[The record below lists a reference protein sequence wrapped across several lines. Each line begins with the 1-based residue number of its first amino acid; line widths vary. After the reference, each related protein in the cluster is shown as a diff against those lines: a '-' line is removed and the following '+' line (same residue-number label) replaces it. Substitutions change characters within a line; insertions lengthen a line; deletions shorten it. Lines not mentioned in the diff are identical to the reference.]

1 MQMSRPELQLIKL
14 GTDLTSGF
22 LSTARKSFASRAT
35 HGVST
40 MNGTAVRFLRLGV
53 SLSGLMILGWV
64 LTGQAAKPA
73 RHGVPLPTDWSH
85 SHVIFSRPATAE
97 QVALVSEDPRYWQQR
112 HRREDL
118 VSSAEAADPTPGIL
132 DAASSATNGAWSENL
147 GNNGGPGAG
156 NYPAKFSFSSTT
168 ANCSTDYVVYSTGLI
183 GSGTQAS
190 VVAFN
195 NLYTTGCTGTVPLV
209 YWAYNTGGLILTS
222 PVLSLDGTQVAFV
235 QTSGSPTGQAGLV
248 LLKWK
253 ASTTE
258 SVGSPGVPTV
268 AASAAAYHTCVAPCM
283 YEVFLHDGHGVAV
296 DDRSSS
302 PFYDYTGDIAWVGGA
317 TGWLHEITGVF
328 KGTPTEVTH
337 ATGVFPVQVN
347 PGNPNTLSTPVYD
360 HQSKNVFVGDAG
372 GFFYAVNSAT
382 ATVTTSA
389 QLDHGAGLVAS
400 PILDQTNGLLYVFAS
415 SDGTTN
421 CATVACSAVYI
432 LSTTFT
438 GGTNGPELAV
448 GTSVASG
455 NTPNP
460 LYLGSFDS
468 TYYNSVGGTGNLY
481 VCGDSGLR
489 PTLYRVPILS
499 GAFSTSALAVAAL
512 TPAAAHVACSPV
524 SDFSNPNALGGP
536 AERLFFSVAN
546 NGNPTACGNK
556 GCVMNFV
563 DTPWQPSTA
572 YAKGQLVL
580 VRRSNNTLWMDVAIV
595 GGTTGAS
602 APAWPNT
609 VGAVTP
615 GDGTVTWLNQGAPS
629 VAPLAAWAKT
639 HAYVVHNRIIDS
651 NGNVEIVTVAGTSGG
666 GAPAWS
672 TTAGGLTP
680 LDGTVTWI
688 NAGAWPNAAVPS
700 ASGAGGVIIDNSN
713 ALTGASQVYFFTLA
727 NQLCT
732 TSGTTGACAMQ
743 ASQSTLK

>member
-1 MQMSRPELQLIKL
+1 
-14 GTDLTSGF
+14 
-22 LSTARKSFASRAT
+22 
-35 HGVST
+35 
-40 MNGTAVRFLRLGV
+40 MNGTAPRFLRLAVG
-53 SLSGLMILGWV
+53 LSGLMILGWG
-64 LTGQAAKPA
+64 LTGHAAKPA
-73 RHGVPLPTDWSH
+73 RHGIALPTDWSH

-97 QVALVSEDPRYWQQR
+97 QIALVSEDPRYWQQR
-112 HRREDL
+112 HRREDS
-118 VSSAEAADPTPGIL
+118 VMSVEGADPTPEIL
-132 DAASSATNGAWSENL
+132 DAANSGTNGAWSEDL
-147 GNNGGPGAG
+147 GNNGVPGAG
-156 NYPAKFSFSSTT
+156 NYPAKFSFSTTT
-168 ANCSTDYVVYSTGLI
+168 ANCSTDYVVYSTGLV

-195 NLYTTGCTGTVPLV
+195 NLYASGCTGTVPAV
-209 YWAYNTGGLILTS
+209 HWAYDTRGLILTS

-248 LLKWK
+248 LLKWA

-258 SVGSPGVPTV
+258 SVGSPLVLT
-268 AASAAAYHTCVAPCM
+268 AQASAAAYRTCVAPCM
-283 YEVFLHDGHGVAV
+283 YEVFLHNGHGVAV
-296 DDRSSS
+296 DDRTSS
-302 PFYDYTGDIAWVGGA
+302 PFYDYTGDIAWVGDG

-328 KGTPTEVTH
+328 KGTPTEV
-337 ATGVFPVQVN
+337 AAGGFPVQVN
-347 PGNPNTLSTPVYD
+347 PTNPNTLSNPVYD
-360 HQSKNVFVGDAG
+360 HASKNVFVGDAG

-382 ATVTTSA
+382 AAVTTSG

-421 CATVACSAVYI
+421 CPPATKIEACSAVYI

-438 GGTNGPELAV
+438 GGTQGTELAV

-460 LYLGSFDS
+460 LYLGAFDS

-481 VCGDSGLR
+481 VCGDTGLN

-499 GAFSTSALAVAAL
+499 GAFSTSAVAVAAL
-512 TPAAAHVACSPV
+512 TPASKHVACSPV

-536 AERLFFSVAN
+536 AERLFFSVVL
-546 NGNPTACGNK
+546 NGNPTACANK

-572 YAKGQLVL
+572 YAQGQLVL
-580 VRRSNNTLWMDVAIV
+580 ALRSNNTLWMNVAIV
-595 GGTTGAS
+595 GGTTGAT
-602 APAWPNT
+602 APTWTNAAGT
-609 VGAVTP
+609 IIP

-629 VAPLAAWAKT
+629 VVPLAAWAKT
-639 HAYVVHNRIIDS
+639 HLYALHAKILDS
-651 NGNVEIVTVAGTSGG
+651 NGNVEIATVAGTSGG
-666 GAPAWS
+666 AAPAFS
-672 TTAGGLTP
+672 ATAGGLTP

-688 NAGAWPNAAVPS
+688 NAGAWPNAAVAS
-700 ASGAGGVIIDNSN
+700 ASGAGGVIIDNLN
-713 ALTGASQVYFFTLA
+713 ALTGASQVYFFTLG
-727 NQLCT
+727 NQPCPT
-732 TSGTTGACAMQ
+732 TSGACAMQ

>member
-1 MQMSRPELQLIKL
+1 
-14 GTDLTSGF
+14 
-22 LSTARKSFASRAT
+22 
-35 HGVST
+35 
-40 MNGTAVRFLRLGV
+40 MNGTAPRFLRLAVG
-53 SLSGLMILGWV
+53 LSGLAVLGWV
-64 LTGQAAKPA
+64 LIGQAAPRA
-73 RHGVPLPTDWSH
+73 RHGIPLPTDWSH

-118 VSSAEAADPTPGIL
+118 VTRVEGTDPTPDIL
-132 DAASSATNGAWSENL
+132 DAASSSTNGAWSEDL
-147 GNNGGPGAG
+147 GNNGVPGAG
-156 NYPAKFSFSSTT
+156 NYPAKFSFSTTT

-195 NLYTTGCTGTVPLV
+195 NLYATGCTGAVPAV

-235 QTSGSPTGQAGLV
+235 QTSGSPAGQAGLV

-268 AASAAAYHTCVAPCM
+268 AASAAAYRTCVAPCM
-283 YEVFLHDGHGVAV
+283 YEVFLHNGGGTAV
-296 DDRSSS
+296 DDRTSS
-302 PFYDYTGDIAWVGGA
+302 PFYDYSGDIAWVGGA

-347 PGNPNTLSTPVYD
+347 PTNPNTLSNPVYD
-360 HQSKNVFVGDAG
+360 HGSKNVFVGDAG

-382 ATVTTSA
+382 AAVTKSA
-389 QLDHGAGLVAS
+389 QMDFGAGLVAS

-421 CATVACSAVYI
+421 CAPGAVACSAVYI
-432 LSTTFT
+432 LSNTFT
-438 GGTNGPELAV
+438 AGTKGTELAV
-448 GTSVASG
+448 GTSVAFG
-455 NTPNP
+455 TFPNPNP
-460 LYLGSFDS
+460 LYLGAFDS

-481 VCGDSGLR
+481 VCGNTGLN
-489 PTLYRVPILS
+489 PTVYRVPILA

-512 TPAAAHVACSPV
+512 TPAAKHVACSPV
-524 SDFSNPNALGGP
+524 TDFSNPNALGGP

-546 NGNPTACGNK
+546 NAHPTACGGK

-572 YAKGQLVL
+572 YARGQLVL
-580 VRRSNNTLWMDVAIV
+580 VRRSNNTLWMNVAIV
-595 GGTTGAS
+595 GGTTGAT
-602 APAWPNT
+602 APAWTNT
-609 VGAVTP
+609 AGTITP
-615 GDGTVTWLNQGAPS
+615 GDGTVTWLNQGTPL
-629 VAPLAAWAKT
+629 VTPLAAWVKN
-639 HAYVVHNRIIDS
+639 HAYAVPNRIIDS
-651 NGNVEIVTVAGTSGG
+651 NGNVEIVTIAGTSGG
-666 GAPAWS
+666 GAAPAFS

-688 NAGAWPNAAVPS
+688 NAGAWPNAGLVATL
-700 ASGAGGVIIDNSN
+700 GTGGVIIDNSN
-713 ALTGASQVYFFTLA
+713 ALTGASQVYFFTLG
-727 NQLCT
+727 NQPCPT
-732 TSGTTGACAMQ
+732 TSGACAMQ